1 MRIVLDQDQV
11 LAKWVERILEWYN
24 QDYKT
29 NFSREDVKTYWSM
42 DGLLGTQGRDFLRS
56 CMRYPEL
63 YRDLD
68 PVEGA
73 LDGVRRLIDM
83 GHDVVIATAIPS
95 CAGIAYHGKLEWI
108 RRNMPFFDLKNF
120 IAIQRKDLVD
130 GDLLLDDGPHNIDA
144 WSHNHPEKTTVVFD
158 CPWNQGVK
166 ATHRVKSWKEFLDLV
181 EKLDPPIPF

>member
-11 LAKWVERILEWYN
+11 LALWVERILEWYN

-29 NFSREDVKTYWSM
+29 NFLREDVKEYWGM
-42 DGLLGTQGRDFLRS
+42 DNLLGAQGRDFLRS

-73 LDGVRRLIDM
+73 IAGVKSLVDA

-120 IAIQRKDLVD
+120 IAIQRKDLLD
-130 GDLLLDDGPHNIDA
+130 GDLLLDDAPHHIDA
-144 WSHNHPEKTTVVFD
+144 WNKTDRTSVVFD

-166 ATHRVKSWKEFLDLV
+166 ADHRIKNWKEFLELIRDL
-181 EKLDPPIPF
+181 DNPIPFG